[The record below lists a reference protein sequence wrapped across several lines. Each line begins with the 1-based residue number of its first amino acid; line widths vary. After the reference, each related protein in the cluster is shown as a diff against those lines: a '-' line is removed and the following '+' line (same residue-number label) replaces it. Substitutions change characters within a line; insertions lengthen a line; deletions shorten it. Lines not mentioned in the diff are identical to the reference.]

1 MPRKKKQNIQVLTLI
16 NKPKF
21 KRLLKDV
28 PEWVEEK
35 AFWLFGD
42 DRVNYTYIPASKI
55 PLEVYRISKL
65 DGSVE
70 YKINSKYV
78 ILKSRTFVIQ
88 DKKIYYK
95 SSEKEI

>member
-1 MPRKKKQNIQVLTLI
+1 MPRKKKQNIKVLTLI

-21 KRLLKDV
+21 RRLLENV

-42 DRVNYTYIPASKI
+42 DRVNYTYIPASKV
-55 PLEVYRISKL
+55 PFEVYKNSKL

-70 YKINSKYV
+70 YKINSKHV
-78 ILKSRTFVIQ
+78 ILKNRTFLIQ
-88 DKKIYYK
+88 GKKIYYK
-95 SSEKEI
+95 SDEK